1 MSFWA
6 TLKKTE
12 QRWSG
17 PRPTEVDR
25 AQGGGLATHT
35 GRRRE
40 KHALRRKQVWSGTE
54 HELRPPER
62 HRDKISS
69 GPEATDIYGEDS
81 AGQKMK
87 RVCRKSEHRLQTTET
102 LLARIEEQARTGQV
116 RTKEREASD
125 PTQTELK
132 KRGTTYMSN
141 KKSVFSL
148 RNNKSTTDSR
158 RSSLSLPHLI
168 HRLKIVHDS
177 LLL

>member
-12 QRWSG
+12 HRWSG

-54 HELRPPER
+54 HGLRPPER

-81 AGQKMK
+81 VGQKMK

-102 LLARIEEQARTGQV
+102 LLARIEEQARTGFRPQPQATDQV

-132 KRGTTYMSN
+132 RGEQHT
-141 KKSVFSL
+141 
-148 RNNKSTTDSR
+148 
-158 RSSLSLPHLI
+158 
-168 HRLKIVHDS
+168 
-177 LLL
+177 